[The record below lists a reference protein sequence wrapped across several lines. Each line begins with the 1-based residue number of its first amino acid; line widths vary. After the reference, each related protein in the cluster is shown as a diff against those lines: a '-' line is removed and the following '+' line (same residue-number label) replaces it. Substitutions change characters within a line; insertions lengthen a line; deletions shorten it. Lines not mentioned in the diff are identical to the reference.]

1 MCILEY
7 AKPWTLAANFER
19 HQNNYIYSMKIEID
33 ISDDKLQ
40 NLSPTAKT
48 EISKVSKAYIEEVL
62 DEASRIEESQRTSA
76 GSAEVTAAIINDAVV
91 FAKHYGIRKRKP
103 KKQIFMQ
110 ILAFIASILTGGLF
124 NTDKFKDIG
133 YVVLFLVV
141 FLVAVVA
148 AVYLILNDN
157 NND

>member
-1 MCILEY
+1 MKLE
-7 AKPWTLAANFER
+7 
-19 HQNNYIYSMKIEID
+19 IEI
-33 ISDDKLQ
+33 SDGKLQ

-62 DEASRIEESQRTSA
+62 DEASRIEESRRTST
-76 GSAEVTAAIINDAVV
+76 SDAEVTAAIINDAVV
-91 FAKHYGIRKRKP
+91 FAKSYGIRKRKP

-110 ILAFIASILTGGLF
+110 VLAFVSSTLAGGLF
-124 NTDKFKDIG
+124 DTDKFKDTG
-133 YVVLFLVV
+133 YVVLFLII
-141 FLVAVVA
+141 FLVAVVT